1 MIINGD
7 IKLRLYLQG
16 IMYAN
21 LYHPNKIMKQ
31 MTITRAIY
39 RQKTTNKKQ
48 LQ

>member
-7 IKLRLYLQG
+7 IILGLYLHG

-21 LYHPNKIMKQ
+21 LYHPNKIMNQ
-31 MTITRAIY
+31 MAITRAIY
-39 RQKTTNKKQ
+39 RQKTINKKQ